1 MTLMG
6 KSRFWRRR
14 LSASKMTINHQQPW
28 PIKLAQIALVIG
40 VGGAIALWTYDLGR
54 SFAFGPKY
62 SVEHVE
68 SLQQQLVS
76 LVAERDKLAATANTA
91 ESKENIERSTQKQL
105 ADQVKTLTVENL
117 KLKDDL
123 AFFESL
129 MPSTTG
135 PDGISVKRIKAE
147 MLAPN
152 QLKYHVLVMQGG
164 KSKSDFGG
172 EMQLILTLVQAGK
185 PAMMQFPDSK
195 SGESG
200 KLKLLFKHYQR
211 LEGVI
216 VLPDGAIVKAIQVK
230 VLEKGLQRAQQSIN
244 L

>member
-1 MTLMG
+1 MA
-6 KSRFWRRR
+6 KSRFWHRRIA
-14 LSASKMTINHQQPW
+14 ASKMTINHQQPW
-28 PIKLAQIALVIG
+28 PIKLALIALVIG

-54 SFAFGPKY
+54 SFAFGPKF
-62 SVEHVE
+62 SAERVE
-68 SLQQQLVS
+68 SLQQQVAS
-76 LVAERDKLAATANTA
+76 LVAERDKLATTANTA
-91 ESKENIERSTQKQL
+91 ESKENIEKSTQKQL

-152 QLKYHVLVMQGG
+152 QLQYHVLIMQGG
-164 KSKSDFGG
+164 KSKHDFAG

-185 PAMMQFPDSK
+185 PAMMQFPDAK
-195 SGESG
+195 SGDSG

-216 VLPDGAIVKAIQVK
+216 ALPEGAIVKAIQVK
-230 VLEKGLQRAQQSIN
+230 VLDKGLQRAQQSIN

>member
-1 MTLMG
+1 MA
-6 KSRFWRRR
+6 KPRFWQRRIA
-14 LSASKMTINHQQPW
+14 ASKMTISHHQPW

-54 SFAFGPKY
+54 SFAFGPKF
-62 SVEHVE
+62 SAERLE
-68 SLQQQLVS
+68 SLQQQVATLI
-76 LVAERDKLAATANTA
+76 AERDKLATTANTA

-105 ADQVKTLTVENL
+105 ADQVKTLTAENL

-152 QLKYHVLVMQGG
+152 QLQYHVLVMQGG
-164 KSKSDFGG
+164 KSKLDFGG
-172 EMQLILTLVQAGK
+172 EMQINLTLVQAGK
-185 PAMMQFPDSK
+185 PAMMQFPDVK

-216 VLPDGAIVKAIQVK
+216 ALPEGAIVKAIQVK

>member
-1 MTLMG
+1 MA
-6 KSRFWRRR
+6 KSRFWQRRIA
-14 LSASKMTINHQQPW
+14 ASKMTINHQQPW

-54 SFAFGPKY
+54 SFAFGPKF
-62 SVEHVE
+62 SVEHLK
-68 SLQQQLVS
+68 SLQQQVVS
-76 LVAERDKLAATANTA
+76 LVAERDQLAATANTT

-105 ADQVKTLTVENL
+105 ANQVKILTVENL

-147 MLAPN
+147 ILAPN
-152 QLKYHVLVMQGG
+152 QLKYRVLVMQGG

-172 EMQLILTLVQAGK
+172 EMQLILTLVQTGK
-185 PAMMQFPDSK
+185 PVMMQFPDAK
-195 SGESG
+195 LGEAG
-200 KLKLLFKHYQR
+200 KLKLFFKYYQR
-211 LEGVI
+211 LEGI
-216 VLPDGAIVKAIQVK
+216 IAIPEGAIVKAIQVK

>member
-1 MTLMG
+1 MA
-6 KSRFWRRR
+6 KSRFWQRR
-14 LSASKMTINHQQPW
+14 LAGSKMTINHQQPW

-62 SVEHVE
+62 RVEQME
-68 SLQQQLVS
+68 SLQQQVSS
-76 LVAERDKLAATANTA
+76 LVAERDKLAVTANTV

-105 ADQVKTLTVENL
+105 ADQVKILTVENL

-164 KSKSDFGG
+164 KSKFDFAG
-172 EMQLILTLVQAGK
+172 EMQLVLTLVQAGK
-185 PAMMQFPDSK
+185 PVMMQFPESK
-195 SGESG
+195 SGEAG
-200 KLKLLFKHYQR
+200 KLKLSFKHYQR
-211 LEGVI
+211 LEGVV
-216 VLPDGAIVKAIQVK
+216 VLPEGAIVKAIQVK